1 MFGSPGRARTDNT
14 TGLSRRPL
22 PVGILGYGA
31 GGGSRTLNIQFLK
44 LAPLPIG
51 IPQRG
56 QGSQNR
62 TDDLLAPNQARYLA
76 ALHPDANCCLDAGEG
91 IEPSSVESKSTDL
104 PLAYPA
110 MATLT
115 GLEPTT
121 STVTR
126 WCSNH

>member
-1 MFGSPGRARTDNT
+1 MLIFVGSPGRGRTDNA

-76 ALHPDANCCLDAGEG
+76 ALHPVVLA
-91 IEPSSVESKSTDL
+91 SSEVLRLETAFSLSSSSL
-104 PLAYPA
+104 S
-110 MATLT
+110 AT
-115 GLEPTT
+115 
-121 STVTR
+121 S
-126 WCSNH
+126 

>member
-1 MFGSPGRARTDNT
+1 
-14 TGLSRRPL
+14 
-22 PVGILGYGA
+22 
-31 GGGSRTLNIQFLK
+31 
-44 LAPLPIG
+44 
-51 IPQRG
+51 G

-76 ALHPDANCCLDAGEG
+76 ALHPGGQGKTNRTSDLSNPNRVLYLAELCPDANCCLDAGEG